1 MHEAQKRGHEPG
13 GKGWLALLAR
23 RSEILKR
30 VRPADSVRV
39 NVIGAFALNLG
50 ERVQRAVEDACGVAG
65 APAVA
70 LVALHEFADGDSIAL
85 LARVL
90 GVSHSRAVRVIDQL
104 EARGWTRRGVDPRDG
119 RAVSISLTASGKRV
133 AGRGLRARE
142 AAIAGFLA
150 PLSDGELRALDAIAG
165 SALAGQAVSL
175 DAARRICRLC
185 DACECGHEEGQCPV
199 TEARRA
205 AELAAAS

>member
-1 MHEAQKRGHEPG
+1 MRDAH
-13 GKGWLALLAR
+13 
-23 RSEILKR
+23 
-30 VRPADSVRV
+30 SVRV
-39 NVIGAFALNLG
+39 NAIGAFALNLG
-50 ERVQRAVEDACGVAG
+50 ERVQDAVEDACGVLG

-85 LARVL
+85 IARVL

-104 EARGWTRRGVDPRDG
+104 EARGWTRRRVDPRDG
-119 RAVSISLTASGKRV
+119 RAVSVRLTASGKRV
-133 AGRGLRARE
+133 AERGLRARE
-142 AAIAGFLA
+142 NAIASFLA
-150 PLSDGELRALDAIAG
+150 PLSEAELRTLDAIAG
-165 SALAGQAVSL
+165 SALGGQAVSL

-205 AELAAAS
+205 RVTAAG